1 MSIPTPEHDKL
12 SAIKDQSQAAGEF
25 LDWLTSERGIILAE
39 NHQHS
44 PACYGN
50 DNHLH
55 CGYSTGDFAPVRCS
69 LQSLLAGFY
78 QIDLDKIEAEKAA
91 ILEEIRSK

>member
-12 SAIKDQSQAAGEF
+12 SAIKDKAHSAGEF

-55 CGYSTGDFAPVRCS
+55 CWYSAGEFAPVRCS
-69 LQSLLAGFY
+69 LQSLLADFY
-78 QIDLDKIEAEKAA
+78 SIDLEKLEAEKAA
-91 ILEEIRSK
+91 ILAELRSK